1 MNKMHIPYLVL
12 GVVVAAAA
20 FFGLSSVCDSLR
32 TGQVFVQKT
41 AAMQDGY
48 MLIAPYRVDIKKGAK
63 PQKGMV
69 QLVNRNGIALHTW
82 RTEAP
87 VLVAHLQ
94 KNGTLF
100 VSMTPSID
108 HTDYPGFG
116 TTGII
121 QQLDWDGKV
130 LWEHRDPQMTIDF
143 EVMSDGSVAY
153 LRWEEASPSFAA
165 QVRGGF
171 KTATTSVWA
180 NDLVVVNRD
189 HATTSVW
196 HLSEKMKPYAYTINP
211 SAPRQ
216 EFAHANSIRYVP
228 DNPITHAPAF
238 VVSVRHISKV
248 LLIDVETG
256 DIAWESPDGLFSM
269 QHDATLLLDGH
280 LLAFDNGFARDHITA
295 LLSRAVEVDMET
307 GLPVWTYDGGKT
319 MTGKAQFASSIM
331 GGAERLSNGNTFIT
345 LSTQGRVLEVTEDGD
360 IVWEYRYGTYAPDGE
375 LPILFRARLYEKGE
389 AAWMPKIA
397 WPRFFSSLFCKAGV

>member
-1 MNKMHIPYLVL
+1 
-12 GVVVAAAA
+12 
-20 FFGLSSVCDSLR
+20 
-32 TGQVFVQKT
+32 
-41 AAMQDGY
+41 
-48 MLIAPYRVDIKKGAK
+48 MLIAPYRVDIAEDAK

-69 QLVNRNGIALHTW
+69 QLVDRNGIALHTW
-82 RTEAP
+82 HTEAP

-116 TTGII
+116 TTGVI

-153 LRWEEASPSFAA
+153 LRWEEAPPSFAA

-189 HATTSVW
+189 RATTSVW
-196 HLSEKMKPYAYTINP
+196 HLSEKMKPYAYTINA

-256 DIAWESPDGLFSM
+256 DLAWESSDGLFSM
-269 QHDATLLLDGH
+269 QHDATLLPNGH

-295 LLSRAVEVDMET
+295 LLSRAVEIDMET

-345 LSTQGRVLEVTEDGD
+345 LSTQGRVLEVTENGD

-375 LPILFRARLYEKGE
+375 LPILFRARLYEKGD
-389 AAWMPKIA
+389 AAWIPKVA
-397 WPRFFSSLFCKAGV
+397 WPSFFSSLFCKAGA